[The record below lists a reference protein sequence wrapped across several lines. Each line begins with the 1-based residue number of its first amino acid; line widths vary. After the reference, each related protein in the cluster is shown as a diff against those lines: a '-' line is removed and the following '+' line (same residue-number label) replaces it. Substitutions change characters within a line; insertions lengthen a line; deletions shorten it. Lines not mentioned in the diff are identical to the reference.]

1 MGSSGGRSSSN
12 AQATR
17 RLRVLFALAAP
28 ALPIKGRPP
37 RPGQLDAL
45 APAPPA
51 PYVGPVIEDDD
62 DLTPAATVV
71 VLRDTPAGLEVLMLR
86 RNNEGSFGG
95 MWVFPG
101 GRVDDH
107 EIVPG
112 DSLASARRAAVR
124 EAEEECGLVI
134 APDDMETW
142 SHWVPPAAPQM
153 DSGRGPVRRFSTWFF
168 VTHAPEGDVAVDGDE
183 IHDHVWI
190 APSEA
195 KARRDAGEIDLV
207 PPTWVTLHELE
218 AHSTVAE
225 AMAWARSREPELFR
239 TRPIGKEPRTV
250 AWFGDVAYTGG
261 PADADGPRHRLIMHA
276 EGWVYDRLDV

>member
-1 MGSSGGRSSSN
+1 MGSSGGRFSSN
-12 AQATR
+12 AQQHST
-17 RLRVLFALAAP
+17 LGCCSP
-28 ALPIKGRPP
+28 WRPP
-37 RPGQLDAL
+37 LYPSKGCL

-86 RNNEGSFGG
+86 RNNEGPFGG

-153 DSGRGPVRRFSTWFF
+153 TTGGRGPVRRFSTWFF
-168 VTHAPEGDVAVDGDE
+168 ITHAPDGDVAIDGDE

-195 KARRDAGEIDLV
+195 KARRDAGEIELV

-250 AWFGDVAYTGG
+250 AWFGDVAYEGG
-261 PADADGPRHRLIMHA
+261 PAEADGPRHRLIMHA